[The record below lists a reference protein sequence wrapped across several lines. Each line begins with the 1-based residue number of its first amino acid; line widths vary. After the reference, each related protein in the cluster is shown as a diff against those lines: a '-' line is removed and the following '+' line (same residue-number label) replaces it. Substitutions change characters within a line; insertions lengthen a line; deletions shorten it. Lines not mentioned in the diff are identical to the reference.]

1 MSEVFAIDDFKEIID
16 EFISESEDMIGKVD
30 QELVVLEKEP
40 GNPDLLNSIFRAIHT
55 IKGTSSFLGLTK
67 ITDFTHVVESV
78 LSKLRNNE
86 ISLSSDLMDIIL
98 ESVDIIKILINDIK
112 EKKTTEVDTKSVI
125 ENINIIMNSVNGQ
138 NKITNETM
146 TKKESIT
153 SKPLNDSKI
162 PGNEKKENKIIKESE
177 VIEVPEEQVD
187 HLMEKDEKT
196 KEILLTKQDSP
207 VITDNKK
214 EDLTIKVPIE
224 KLDKMLNLVG
234 ELIVFKNNFQYLSN
248 ELNDKHNLKILGKSA
263 KNTGDALNRI
273 ADELQVAI
281 MSARMLPI
289 GSVFARFP
297 RMVRDLSRKMNKKV
311 KLVMQGEDTTLDK
324 TVIEIIGDPLIHLI
338 RNCVDHG
345 IETPAKRISA
355 GKPEEGT
362 ILLTA
367 FNYGQSVII
376 QIEDDGK
383 GINTDYIKNKVLEKE
398 LLSAEELN
406 SMNDKQLMNLIFL
419 PGFSTAEKVTEVS
432 GRGVGMDVVK
442 TNIEKVGGTV
452 LLERTQGTCIRTT
465 LILPLTLAI
474 RRGVDVECAG
484 QHYYI
489 PLDYIKETVKIS
501 ADNIAKH
508 KNIEMIAIRDKIMP
522 FYRLKNLI
530 GQKSASIKVCDNGN
544 GNEKSCEILLED
556 VHNSEEQNL
565 QKTSNNKM
573 LDAII
578 LNINGNNIALGV
590 DKVNDQESFM
600 VKPLSGLSEIKI
612 ISGVVVT
619 ASGEVILVLN
629 PPAMF

>member
-1 MSEVFAIDDFKEIID
+1 MSETFVSDDFNEIID
-16 EFISESEDMIGKVD
+16 EFISESEDMIERID
-30 QELVVLEKEP
+30 RELVVLEKEP
-40 GNPDLLNSIFRAIHT
+40 SNPDLLNSIFRAMHT

-67 ITDFTHVVESV
+67 ITDFTHVVENV
-78 LSKLRNNE
+78 LSKLRNSE
-86 ISLSSDLMDIIL
+86 ISLSAELIDIIL
-98 ESVDIIKILINDIK
+98 ESVDIVKILISDIK
-112 EKKTTEVDTKSVI
+112 EKKTTEVDMESVI
-125 ENINIIMNSVNGQ
+125 EKINIIMNSVNGHSE
-138 NKITNETM
+138 ITKT
-146 TKKESIT
+146 
-153 SKPLNDSKI
+153 
-162 PGNEKKENKIIKESE
+162 IKEPE
-177 VIEVPEEQVD
+177 VIEVPKEE
-187 HLMEKDEKT
+187 
-196 KEILLTKQDSP
+196 ISSTKQDKP

-234 ELIVFKNNFQYLSN
+234 ELIVFKNNFQYLAN

-297 RMVRDLSRKMNKKV
+297 RMVRDLSRKMDKKV

-345 IETPAKRISA
+345 IETPAERISA

-362 ILLTA
+362 ISLTA
-367 FNYGQSVII
+367 SNYGQSVII

-398 LLSAEELN
+398 LLSIEELN
-406 SMNDKQLMNLIFL
+406 SMNENQLMNLIFL

-474 RRGVDVECAG
+474 RRGVDIECAG

-501 ADNIAKH
+501 ADNIVKH

-530 GQKSASIKVCDNGN
+530 DQKNQIIHEASDN
-544 GNEKSCEILLED
+544 
-556 VHNSEEQNL
+556 
-565 QKTSNNKM
+565 KT
-573 LDAII
+573 LDTVV

-600 VKPLSGLSEIKI
+600 VKPLTGLSEIKI
-612 ISGVVVT
+612 ISGVVIT

-629 PPAMF
+629 PPGMF